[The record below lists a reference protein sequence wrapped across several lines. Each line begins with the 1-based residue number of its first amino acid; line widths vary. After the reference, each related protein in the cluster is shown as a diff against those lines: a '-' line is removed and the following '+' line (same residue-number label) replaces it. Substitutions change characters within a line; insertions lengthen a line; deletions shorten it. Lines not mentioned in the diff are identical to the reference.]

1 MTENKKEN
9 LFVLTALQGGL
20 LDGGPFFGPKIRL
33 IRQPKGPNCPL
44 CGGWGVVGIKK
55 DGTQKVKNPA
65 PVPKIWTH
73 WDTVKKCL
81 FDGLWN
87 CLFERVFVFS

>member
-1 MTENKKEN
+1 M
-9 LFVLTALQGGL
+9 
-20 LDGGPFFGPKIRL
+20 GGPFLVQKSDKFDSLKAQIG
-33 IRQPKGPNCPL
+33 PL